1 MHGGIGGCQAWRGII
16 DCGQDYGLEHQTT
29 KNLGLESGI
38 LLFIYLPIS
47 YACMLMKKPPDDRDV
62 KVCILKNMLG
72 LSIFLEQF
80 KKAVAL
86 FELLERSDPPVGV
99 LENEL
104 FTYRMIAARDGALSI
119 FHFKCSLEAI
129 KKQLPRCRS
138 IAAKVDA
145 VKIRDSVKQFSAF
158 FPHTD
163 NVRHAIA
170 HAGERFS
177 SPERMKEHSMKVAR
191 YGPGFAIDEGGYLL
205 SALHER
211 TYSVGN
217 LGEIFSV
224 RLDQTA
230 ISNLQAVISSV
241 QQAFQAYFEARD
253 QPREN

>member
-1 MHGGIGGCQAWRGII
+1 
-16 DCGQDYGLEHQTT
+16 
-29 KNLGLESGI
+29 
-38 LLFIYLPIS
+38 
-47 YACMLMKKPPDDRDV
+47 MKKPPDDQAV
-62 KVCILKNMLG
+62 KDCILKNILG
-72 LSIFLEQF
+72 LSIFLEDF

-86 FELLERSDPPVGV
+86 FELLERSDFPVGV
-99 LENEL
+99 SENEL
-104 FTYRMIAARDGALSI
+104 FTYRMIAGRDGALSV
-119 FHFKCSLEAI
+119 FHFKYSLDAI
-129 KKQLPRCRS
+129 KKQRPHCRS

-145 VKIRDSVKQFSAF
+145 IKIRDVVKQFSAF

-163 NVRHAIA
+163 NVRHGIA
-170 HAGERFS
+170 HAGEVFS
-177 SPERMKEHSMKVAR
+177 SPEKMKVSSMKVAR
-191 YGPGFAIDEGGYLL
+191 YGQGFAIDEGGYLL

-241 QQAFQAYFEARD
+241 QQAFQTYFEARE